1 MEKPLKTAWVGPK
14 FGWGRGSGITR
25 VGQTVWGRLMES
37 ERWCPPSSSVALC
50 GEGSEK
56 EQWPLPALL
65 SVRKMPP
72 SCHPY
77 ARQLRSSLYVSDT
90 FQSAALALELIGSET
105 KFVHRSFKRNCLG
118 LQQFFCLP
126 QPLSP
131 LVFTVRSY
139 RDFSS
144 WHWSSRLGVWYV
156 G

>member
-1 MEKPLKTAWVGPK
+1 
-14 FGWGRGSGITR
+14 
-25 VGQTVWGRLMES
+25 MES

-131 LVFTVRSY
+131 HDSVRFLVCGRAGGTWGRVASEITEIHHVEPAPH
-139 RDFSS
+139 DPS
-144 WHWSSRLGVWYV
+144 
-156 G
+156 